1 VDRLDD
7 PTPTEELLMSKY
19 TGAYGKG
26 VMKEK
31 NNYSQG
37 KSGCKVPIK
46 AGTVSIP
53 AKNPTKSGGINRAT
67 SR

>member
-1 VDRLDD
+1 
-7 PTPTEELLMSKY
+7 MSKY

-31 NNYSQG
+31 NNHSQG
-37 KSGCKVPIK
+37 RSGAKVPIK

-53 AKNPTKSGGINRAT
+53 AKNPTKGGGINRAT

>member
-1 VDRLDD
+1 
-7 PTPTEELLMSKY
+7 MSKY